1 MFLVAAI
8 YTGINEGAA
17 NWQSLWT
24 CAGYLLLAL
33 TLWRASAPQ
42 VDLPALEKEPE
53 IAKHEVSA
61 SKQNLQWRMPVRKIP
76 FVALATVALLSGRA
90 SAEELTGT
98 LAKVKELG
106 YITIGHREA
115 SVPFSYID
123 DKQQPVGFAVDICN
137 KIVEAVKRELKLDK
151 LEVRY
156 QLVTASQRIPLMAN
170 GTIDMECGNTTNNA
184 ERQQQVWYTNTHFLT
199 ASRFLAR
206 VDSNVRS
213 IADLKGKTVVSP
225 AGSTNIKQALEFNTR
240 LNLGMTVVPAQ
251 DQGEAFLMVETGRAV
266 AFVQDDIVLAGLI
279 AISRDP
285 KAYVI
290 SDDAFSKPEPYG
302 IMLRKGDVAFKKVAD
317 AATSALYQSPEGAAL
332 YAKWFMQ
339 PIPPKGVTLNI
350 PMSPALKRAFEK
362 PSDSPDP
369 AAY

>member
-1 MFLVAAI
+1 LRKDVFA
-8 YTGINEGAA
+8 
-17 NWQSLWT
+17 
-24 CAGYLLLAL
+24 AL
-33 TLWRASAPQ
+33 TLAA
-42 VDLPALEKEPE
+42 
-53 IAKHEVSA
+53 IVSGH
-61 SKQNLQWRMPVRKIP
+61 
-76 FVALATVALLSGRA
+76 ATAR
-90 SAEELTGT
+90 AEELTGT

-106 YITIGHREA
+106 SITIGHREA

-123 DKQQPVGFAVDICN
+123 DQQRPVGFAIDICN

-170 GTIDMECGNTTNNA
+170 GTIDLECGNTTNNV

-199 ASRFLAR
+199 ASRFLSK
-206 VDSNVRS
+206 VDSHIHS

-279 AISRDP
+279 AISKDP
-285 KAYVI
+285 KAYMI
-290 SDDAFSKPEPYG
+290 SEDAFSKPEPYG
-302 IMLRKGDVAFKKVAD
+302 IMLRKGDVAFKAVAD
-317 AATSALYQSPEGAAL
+317 AATSALYKSPEGAAL
-332 YAKWFMQ
+332 YAKWFTQ
-339 PIPPKGVTLNI
+339 AIPPKNVNLNI
-350 PMSPALKRAFEK
+350 PMSPAMKHAFEQ
-362 PSDSPDP
+362 PTDSPDP

>member
-1 MFLVAAI
+1 MRKDVFA
-8 YTGINEGAA
+8 
-17 NWQSLWT
+17 
-24 CAGYLLLAL
+24 AL
-33 TLWRASAPQ
+33 TLAA
-42 VDLPALEKEPE
+42 
-53 IAKHEVSA
+53 IVSGH
-61 SKQNLQWRMPVRKIP
+61 
-76 FVALATVALLSGRA
+76 ATAR
-90 SAEELTGT
+90 AEELTGT

-106 YITIGHREA
+106 SITIGHREA

-123 DKQQPVGFAVDICN
+123 DQQRPVGFAIDICN
-137 KIVEAVKRELKLDK
+137 KIVEAVRRELKLDK

-170 GTIDMECGNTTNNA
+170 GTIDLECGNTTNNV

-199 ASRFLAR
+199 ASRFLSK
-206 VDSNVRS
+206 VDSHIHS

-279 AISRDP
+279 AISKDP
-285 KAYVI
+285 KAYMI
-290 SDDAFSKPEPYG
+290 SEDAFSKPEPYG
-302 IMLRKGDVAFKKVAD
+302 IMLRKGDVAFKAVAD
-317 AATSALYQSPEGAAL
+317 AATSALYKSPEGAAL
-332 YAKWFMQ
+332 YAKWFTQ
-339 PIPPKGVTLNI
+339 AIPPKNVNLNI
-350 PMSPALKRAFEK
+350 PMSPAMKHAFEQ
-362 PSDSPDP
+362 PTDSPDP